1 MKCLYRM
8 LIPFLLLP
16 AVISVAQTQDSTSLI
31 FLPGEELQY
40 SVRWQFIRLGTI
52 TISRIDDGSDPATIR
67 VSMLV
72 ESNPSI
78 PFVDIR
84 EYNES
89 LIDATTLM
97 TMEYYGDY
105 RNRRSRSEIRHIYDY
120 ENNAIY
126 HYEWDTNTG
135 RIIRDDTV
143 YNASDF
149 VNGPSLFSYSRAR
162 SASGS
167 IIDIPTYV
175 RGEIR
180 NTRIDFTP
188 GIEDI
193 SISAWPYPVRVRK
206 YKGTA
211 DWEGGTSQG
220 LSGDF
225 SGWIS
230 DDFAAIPVRAEMK
243 VMLGSIRI
251 ELESWDRPDW
261 TPSTAHRLTRRS
273 DKMK

>member
-1 MKCLYRM
+1 MKHTIHF
-8 LIPFLLLP
+8 LITVLF
-16 AVISVAQTQDSTSLI
+16 ISVLFGNAHTGEKTSLI
-31 FLPGEELQY
+31 FLPGEELRY
-40 SVRWQFIRLGTI
+40 SVKWKFIRLGTI

-105 RNRRSRSEIRHIYDY
+105 RNRRNRSETRHIYDY

-126 HYEWDTNTG
+126 HYEWDTGTG
-135 RIIRDDTV
+135 RVIHDDTV
-143 YNASDF
+143 YNASGF

-206 YKGTA
+206 YEGTA

-220 LSGDF
+220 LSGEF
-225 SGWIS
+225 TGWIS

-243 VMLGSIRI
+243 VVLGSIRI

-261 TPSTAHRLTRRS
+261 TPSTARRLAGR
-273 DKMK
+273 K